1 MKNYKKCSADYKTSA
16 NYKRLIKLLKA
27 GKQVVCFVTYDF
39 CAGTRDKPM
48 LVTDVCIAR
57 YDNSSTCEDYHGFK
71 VGCRG
76 TAFFD
81 AVVYQTKF
89 SFSKTKDVDQLFIKM
104 CKKYKLTYVEP
115 TLQ

>member
-57 YDNSSTCEDYHGFK
+57 YDNSSTCEDFHGFK

-89 SFSKTKDVDQLFIKM
+89 SSSKTKDVDQLFIKM
-104 CKKYKLTYVEP
+104 CKRYKLTYVEP